1 MVSQQRQTPLLAKDH
16 DLTSLTRLSGDR
28 RRRKRLVIAGVA
40 AAVVGGGSLIWMLTS
55 TRSGGRDLSDYTV
68 QATRGSL
75 PGVVTASGELE
86 AIRRVNVSPRRQGLL
101 EALLV
106 DEGARVE

>member
-40 AAVVGGGSLIWMLTS
+40 AAVVGGGSLVWMLTS
-55 TRSGGRDLSDYTV
+55 IWGCVIELPTSVAIVPLQMRSC
-68 QATRGSL
+68 SL
-75 PGVVTASGELE
+75 V
-86 AIRRVNVSPRRQGLL
+86 
-101 EALLV
+101 
-106 DEGARVE
+106 